1 MPEHPSERA
10 WFSRLRLAILLYG
23 ALSAFLYAGLL
34 PLWEGFD
41 EPFHYGCVQE
51 LRRHGAL
58 PVMGKTVLSEEVVRS
73 LDLVPAGYAV
83 MRNVGRGVAF
93 GDYFRM
99 PAVERGE
106 LRRRLERIDPAS
118 AAGDSQSP
126 NYESHQA
133 PLAYAL
139 LAPFDALWAK
149 VPLPARVLRLRLL
162 GALAAVLLLWF
173 GAWRLGALLD
183 LPDAIPLTV
192 MFVAFSSQMFYGAVC
207 HIANDWLAVPLF
219 TLVLSEAVAFY
230 REPRVPAALRLGLA
244 LGAGLLTKAYFL
256 AAVPVVAGVALVVY
270 MRGRRAAKCDPGL
283 AEARPHFLLAFLL
296 PGLVIAAP
304 WYIRNLAL
312 YHNLSGMQETMGG
325 TPFGALA
332 RAAAR
337 IPWLDAALVTA
348 RTSLW
353 TGNNSL
359 LALSRNTLRV
369 MLLLLSAAVCLYL
382 WRVVR
387 RRLPGAERV
396 VLAGTLGYIAALV
409 YATVLTYWSTRGA
422 GISPAPWYVQAL
434 LAPGLCLLFIGLS
447 KSGTTG
453 RALWLAIVWVW
464 TYVIVVTYGVKLIP
478 FYAGFTTG
486 MAHLS
491 DLPGWY
497 ARLIGGSYGT
507 LDTAAILPPRL
518 LLALAAAVVTMAIVL
533 AAALSAIFLLP
544 LPLFRRKLK
553 V

>member
-1 MPEHPSERA
+1 V
-10 WFSRLRLAILLYG
+10 LLYG
-23 ALSAFLYAGLL
+23 ALNALLYAGLL

-41 EPFHYGCVQE
+41 EPFHYGYVQE

-83 MRNVGRGVAF
+83 TRNVGRGVAF

-99 PAVERGE
+99 PAEERRE

-173 GAWRLGALLD
+173 GTLRLGALLD
-183 LPDAIPLTV
+183 LPDTIPLTV

-219 TLVLSEAVAFY
+219 ALVLSEAVALH
-230 REPRVPAALRLGLA
+230 REPRAPAALRLGLA

-270 MRGRRAAKCDPGL
+270 MRGRQVAKSHPGL
-283 AEARPHFLLAFLL
+283 ARASGLPRFFLVSLA

-304 WYIRNLAL
+304 WYIRNLSL
-312 YHNLSGMQETMGG
+312 YHNLSGMQETLGG

-332 RAAAR
+332 RAAGR

-359 LALSRNTLRV
+359 GALSRNTLRV
-369 MLLLLSAAVCLYL
+369 MLLLLGAAVCLYL
-382 WRVVR
+382 WRAVR
-387 RRLPGAERV
+387 SRLPGAERV
-396 VLAGTLGYIAALV
+396 VLAGTLGYMAALV
-409 YATVLTYWSTRGA
+409 YSTVLTYWSTRGA

-447 KSGTTG
+447 KSGGTG
-453 RALWLAIVWVW
+453 RALWLAMVWVW
-464 TYVIVVTYGVKLIP
+464 TYVMVVTYGVKQIP
-478 FYAGFTTG
+478 FYAGFTNGT
-486 MAHLS
+486 AHLS

-497 ARLIGGSYGT
+497 ARLLSGFYGT
-507 LDTAAILPPRL
+507 LETAALLPPGL
-518 LLALAAAVVTMAIVL
+518 LLALAAVVTAMAMTL
-533 AAALSAIFLLP
+533 AVGLSAIFLLP
-544 LPLFRRKLK
+544 LPPFRRKLK
-553 V
+553 D